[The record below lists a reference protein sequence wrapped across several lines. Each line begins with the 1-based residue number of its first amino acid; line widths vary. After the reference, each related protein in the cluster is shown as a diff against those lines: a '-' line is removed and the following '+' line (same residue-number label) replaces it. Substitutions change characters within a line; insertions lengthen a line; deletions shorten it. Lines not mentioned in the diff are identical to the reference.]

1 MATQQPAAPAAA
13 ASSSKKTERLN
24 VLKFNLAGH
33 IPVNSKDVKTIV
45 AASELFGVAVS
56 ILKGTAKIEEVKA
69 ALEAAAK
76 NKIAATITK
85 DEEPQ
90 FTTVSASGDED

>member
-1 MATQQPAAPAAA
+1 MAAPQVSAPAR
-13 ASSSKKTERLN
+13 TEKERIN

-45 AASELFGVAVS
+45 RASEVFQKA
-56 ILKGTAKIEEVKA
+56 IAELKAGGAKI
-69 ALEAAAK
+69 
-76 NKIAATITK
+76 TR

-90 FTTVSASGDED
+90 FTTVAADTGEE